1 MNEKF
6 KTIVS
11 QFPVKPDRSILAP
24 YAKLI
29 LELHRRGCSFR
40 QIVPILSEH
49 FGLKVASTTI
59 SRFFLRLEKEE
70 SKQPKTE
77 PRKRKAKQAV
87 PSLPE
92 KQSQTMTNP
101 TFDEIRQRIEVFKQQ
116 QPPTKPGDKVFEFD
130 STQRLHLVGEDE
142 EG

>member
-6 KTIVS
+6 KAIVS
-11 QFPVKPDRSILAP
+11 QFPVKPGRSALAP

-59 SRFFLRLEKEE
+59 SRFVLRLEKEE

-77 PRKRKAKQAV
+77 PRKRKAKQTV
-87 PSLPE
+87 PPLPE
-92 KQSQTMTNP
+92 MPAQTVTNP
-101 TFDEIRQRIEVFKQQ
+101 TFDEIRRRIEVFKQQ
-116 QPPTKPGDKVFEFD
+116 QPPPKSEKKIFEFD
-130 STQRLHLVGEDE
+130 DTKPLTLVGEDE
-142 EG
+142 KV